1 MFRRN
6 IEERV
11 REAIGHARV
20 VLINGPRQAGK
31 TTLVRELMDFGEE
44 ANYVTFDDISSLS
57 YAQRDPAGFVDQFRG
72 MTIIDEVQRAPEVF
86 LPIKMAVDRNKQA
99 GAFVLTGSAN
109 VLALPKLADSLAGR
123 LQIVT
128 LWPLSQGEIEGQK
141 ENFIDWVFGE
151 ELRLPGSFKG
161 ERAEVLRRALRGGYP
176 NVIERKTERLRQLWL
191 ESYVTTLINRDV
203 REIGNVRDLKDFP
216 VLLNALAIRSGT
228 LLNLSD
234 ISRTVGI
241 SHETL
246 RRYMALLETLW
257 LFVELPAWSSNLAR
271 RLVRTPK
278 ITLSD
283 TGLMAGL
290 LNLDERRLHREPVY
304 LGQLLESF
312 AVMELRKQLG
322 WSETRAGMFHFRDSK
337 GAEVDVILESP
348 AGEIVG
354 IEVKATMTPRA
365 EDFAGLRYLQSL
377 VGDKFRRGVL
387 LHTGDTA
394 ISPSKDLFALPF
406 GALWRGYST

>member
-86 LPIKMAVDRNKQA
+86 LPIKMAVDRNKRA

-128 LWPLSQGEIEGQK
+128 LWPLSQGEIEGEK

-151 ELRLPGSFKG
+151 EIRLPGSFKG
-161 ERAEVLRRALRGGYP
+161 ERAEALRRALRGGYP

-337 GAEVDVILESP
+337 GVEVDVILESP

-377 VGDKFRRGVL
+377 VGDRFRRGVL

-406 GALWRGYST
+406 GALWREYAT